1 MKDIGPLGNVY
12 EAEVCFDTSVSNTFG
27 LNLCAGGG
35 RKLVVTYDTE
45 SHSLVVD
52 RTQVADFRMEKFEH
66 TCHAKVAPI
75 DGWLKLRI
83 FVDKCCVEIFSEDGT
98 SVFSLAT
105 FTADSHTAF
114 ELFSQMPGTA
124 YSMSVWPMRSIWPKG

>member
-1 MKDIGPLGNVY
+1 MVG
-12 EAEVCFDTSVSNTFG
+12 FDTSISNTFG
-27 LNLCAGGG
+27 INLCAGGG
-35 RKLVVTYDTE
+35 RKLVITYDTE

-52 RTQVADFRMEKFEH
+52 RSQVADFDMPKFET

-75 DGWLKLRI
+75 DGWLKLDI
-83 FVDKCCVEIFSEDGT
+83 FVDRCSVEIFSEDGT
-98 SVFSLAT
+98 CVFSLAT

-124 YSMSVWPMRSIWPKG
+124 YSMSVWPMRSIWPKGLGGD